1 MRFCKGLLS
10 STCKPRLTAN
20 CLCSAVYTICPPGS
34 RPLDSVYGD
43 GKGGDATAAAT
54 CMRVPRTNG
63 TMIIAEVLVFGTLLG
78 PVNNWRHGALP
89 PLRLDACEAK
99 AGRVLNLVFSF
110 AARDIDDAAAK
121 AEAALRRF
129 V

>member
-20 CLCSAVYTICPPGS
+20 CLCSAVYTICPLGS

-43 GKGGDATAAAT
+43 GKGGDATAATT
-54 CMRVPRTNG
+54 CMRVPHTNG

-78 PVNNWRHGALP
+78 PVNSWRHGALP
-89 PLRLDACEAK
+89 LLYPEASRLSRQCD
-99 AGRVLNLVFSF
+99 
-110 AARDIDDAAAK
+110 
-121 AEAALRRF
+121 
-129 V
+129 